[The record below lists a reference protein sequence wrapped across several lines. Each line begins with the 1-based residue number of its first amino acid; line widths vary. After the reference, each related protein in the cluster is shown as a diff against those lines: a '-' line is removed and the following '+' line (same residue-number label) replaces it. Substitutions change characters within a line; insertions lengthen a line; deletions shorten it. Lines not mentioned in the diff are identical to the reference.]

1 MERILNAVLFSLI
14 SMAAAAAIGAQ
25 EQPPR
30 QPAGEGN
37 EVLKCI
43 YTPAA
48 DAQSSSL
55 PTVKVGFKFL
65 LQRNNSNHLAADT
78 YTLNDSN
85 QPIKQI
91 GHAELTSSVTEI
103 SSTTKASDLISGL
116 TLAEDSPF
124 EFGITLSSTTA
135 DSNGRLS
142 ATVNTVTTFT
152 GQNYTEVPVSCK
164 LAPAPQQKPQGQQ
177 AQAEVQSQSR
187 LN

>member
-1 MERILNAVLFSLI
+1 MERILNAVLFSLV

-25 EQPPR
+25 EQQPPR

-48 DAQSSSL
+48 DTQSSSL

-65 LQRNNSNHLAADT
+65 LQRNNSNHIAADG

-91 GHAELTSSVTEI
+91 SHAELAGSVTEI
-103 SSTTKASDLISGL
+103 TASTKASDLISGL
-116 TLAEDSPF
+116 ALAEDSPF
-124 EFGITLSSTTA
+124 EFAITLGSTAA

-142 ATVNTVTTFT
+142 ASVNTVTTFT
-152 GQNYTEVPVSCK
+152 GQTYTDVPVSCK
-164 LAPAPQQKPQGQQ
+164 LAPAPQQKIQ
-177 AQAEVQSQSR
+177 AQQTR